1 MNFDFS
7 NYKVMVIGD
16 FMIDNYTFGK
26 SSRIS
31 PEAPVPVIT
40 PEFENTVLGGAGNVV
55 NNLSNL
61 GAQVSCMGV
70 VGGDVWGKK
79 LISLLKAKS
88 VSTNYIEVLEDYP
101 TTVKK
106 RIYSN
111 GVQVARL
118 DTEKIINWSPSK
130 EFLDVNFEEFD
141 VVILSD
147 YNKGVLNSPWYKSK
161 FSKNIVIIDPKKDN
175 FNFYQNANII
185 TPNLKELEK
194 VSKTK
199 INNKSIFQNCNE
211 LITKHNIDYIVVKK
225 GDKGMTIVGKN
236 NFLKS
241 IKAHNVKSPDVT
253 GAGDTVISI
262 LSLFFAETKN
272 IIRSAE
278 IANYAASIVVSKSG
292 TASIKIED
300 IKEFTNEK

>member
-1 MNFDFS
+1 MNVDFS

-16 FMIDNYTFGK
+16 LMIDNYIFGK

-31 PEAPVPVIT
+31 PEAPVPVII
-40 PEFENTVLGGAGNVV
+40 PETENTVLGGAGNVV

-70 VGGDVWGKK
+70 VGNDIWGEK

-88 VSTNYIEVLEDYP
+88 VNTNCIEVLNNYP

-118 DTEKIINWSPSK
+118 DTEKIIDWSPSK
-130 EFLDVNFEEFD
+130 VFLDMDFEKFD
-141 VVILSD
+141 VIILSD

-161 FSKNIVIIDPKKDN
+161 FSKNVVIVDPKKDD
-175 FNFYQNANII
+175 FNFYQGANII

-199 INNKSIFQNCNE
+199 INNKAIFHNCNE
-211 LITKHNIDYIVVKK
+211 LISKHNIDYIVVKK

-236 NFLKS
+236 NFLKN

-253 GAGDTVISI
+253 GAGDTVIST
-262 LSLFFAETKN
+262 LSLFFAKTKN
-272 IIRSAE
+272 IIKSAE
-278 IANYAASIVVSKSG
+278 IANFAASIVVSKSG
-292 TASIKIED
+292 TASIKKED
-300 IKEFTNEK
+300 IKGFTNE